1 MYSFAPLPDLTLTH
15 YGWWVWVSIVLAGLG
30 PWINGVGAAFRS
42 GDSEEING
50 GLIAGGL
57 VLIITGM
64 VWLGSY
70 AHVKPENIKYTA
82 TLEGFTNTKDGMMVS
97 YRLDQTGNI
106 VMKEVV
112 AGHEYPKH
120 IVMYKN
126 KNKS

>member
-1 MYSFAPLPDLTLTH
+1 MYSYAPLPDLTLTH
-15 YGWWVWVSIVLAGLG
+15 YGWWVWVGLVITAAG
-30 PWINGVGAAFRS
+30 PWLFTVFREWHTKDYGEFYGS
-42 GDSEEING
+42 LAI
-50 GLIAGGL
+50 GGL
-57 VLIITGM
+57 VLFVTGL

-97 YRLDQTGNI
+97 YKLDQTGNI

-126 KNKS
+126 KP